1 MRLPRRKRRD
11 SPAPAEAPDT
21 ADAPDS
27 GDAPDSTNDPSSA
40 EAPDTAALPHTAEP
54 VDDAAAPDTEEAA
67 AAPEPPGAPEPPAA
81 LEPPGVEDD
90 WVTGGAP
97 RRHWAG
103 IAATS
108 LVLIAALAAVG
119 LAQTSAG
126 RTVLRRAGLAE
137 RARPYTELYFADPRH
152 LPLEV
157 IKQSPR
163 QRVSFVIRNQEHRR
177 QTYRWT
183 IGTKGSPPEASG
195 TVSLYVGHW
204 ATIARKVRVDCTG
217 KRAYEQVSLPGQGET
232 IGYWLSC
239 RSLTP
244 ATKK

>member
-11 SPAPAEAPDT
+11 NPAPAEAPDT
-21 ADAPDS
+21 AEAPH
-27 GDAPDSTNDPSSA
+27 ST
-40 EAPDTAALPHTAEP
+40 EAPDTAELPRTAEP
-54 VDDAAAPDTEEAA
+54 VDAAGAPDTEEA
-67 AAPEPPGAPEPPAA
+67 PSA
-81 LEPPGVEDD
+81 LEPPGIEDD
-90 WVTGGAP
+90 WVAGGAP

-103 IAATS
+103 VAATCM
-108 LVLIAALAAVG
+108 VLIAALAAVG

-126 RTVLRRAGLAE
+126 RTVLRNAGLAE

-152 LPLEV
+152 IPLEV

-163 QRVSFVIRNQEHRR
+163 QRVSFVIRNQEHHRR
-177 QTYRWT
+177 TYRWT

-217 KRAYEQVSLPGQGET
+217 RRAYEQVSLPDQSET

-239 RSLTP
+239 RSLIP
-244 ATKK
+244 ARKK

>member
-11 SPAPAEAPDT
+11 SPAPAESP
-21 ADAPDS
+21 
-27 GDAPDSTNDPSSA
+27 
-40 EAPDTAALPHTAEP
+40 
-54 VDDAAAPDTEEAA
+54 DAAESPATTELAET
-67 AAPEPPGAPEPPAA
+67 PSV
-81 LEPPGVEDD
+81 LDPPGVEDE
-90 WVTGGAP
+90 WVAHGAP

-103 IAATS
+103 MAATC

-119 LAQTSAG
+119 LAQSSSG
-126 RTVLRRAGLAE
+126 RTVLRKAGLAE
-137 RARPYTELYFADPRH
+137 SARPYTELYFANPRH
-152 LPLEV
+152 IPLEV

-195 TVSLYVGHW
+195 TVDLYVGHW
-204 ATIARKVRVDCTG
+204 ATIARTVPVDCTG
-217 KRAYEQVSLPGQGET
+217 KRAYEQVSLLGRGET

-239 RSLTP
+239 RSLTS
-244 ATKK
+244 AKKR